1 MTDNQQITLAIYP
14 NTKGFGYACM
24 NGITDIIDSGV
35 ANIRPITNRKTM
47 KRIKSL
53 IEYFEPVLI
62 LVQDPQVRK
71 YKYSKRTKRL
81 IESLIK
87 ECHKSE
93 LKVYRYS
100 REEVKFAFDQFKV
113 GNKYEIA
120 KKIAESFP
128 ELEPNMPQP
137 RKPWKPDDYFMG
149 MFDAISLVCT
159 HFWLQRK

>member
-1 MTDNQQITLAIYP
+1 
-14 NTKGFGYACM
+14 M

-47 KRIKSL
+47 KRIRSL

-62 LVQDPQVRK
+62 LVQDPKARK
-71 YKYSKRTKRL
+71 YNYSKRTKRL
-81 IESLIK
+81 ISSLEN
-87 ECHKSE
+87 ECDKRG
-93 LKVYRYS
+93 LKIYKYS
-100 REEVKFAFDQFKV
+100 RENIKEVFEQFKA

-120 KKIAESFP
+120 KKIVASFP
-128 ELEPNMPQP
+128 ELEPNMPQH

-159 HFWLQRK
+159 HFWLRSN